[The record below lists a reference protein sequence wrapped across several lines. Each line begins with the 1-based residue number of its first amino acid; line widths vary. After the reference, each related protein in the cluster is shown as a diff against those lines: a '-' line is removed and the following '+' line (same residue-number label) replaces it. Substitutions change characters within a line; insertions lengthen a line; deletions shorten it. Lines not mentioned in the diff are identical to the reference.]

1 MEYVSK
7 GGNVDVSSFT
17 PQQMNTLRKVF
28 HAGNR
33 FMVWMWKM
41 GWGKFINIWP
51 AGFGRIM
58 VIRHRGRRSGRE
70 YLTPVNYAIVEGE
83 IYCTAGFGSISDWY
97 RNMLANPKVELW
109 LSGEK
114 KWCCAEDIS
123 DSPRRL
129 FLLRQVIIASGFAGP
144 LFGINPKKLDDA
156 RLDAVSKDYRLVHFI
171 KEM

>member
-17 PQQMNTLRKVF
+17 PQRMNTLRKVF

-33 FMVWMWKM
+33 FMVWMWKL

-70 YLTPVNYAIVEGE
+70 YLTPVNYAIVDGD
-83 IYCTAGFGSISDWY
+83 IYCTAGFGSMSDWY
-97 RNMLANPKVELW
+97 RNMLANPRVELW
-109 LSGEK
+109 LPEEK
-114 KWCCAEDIS
+114 NWFCAEDIS
-123 DSPRRL
+123 HSPRRL
-129 FLLRQVIIASGFAGP
+129 FLLRQVIIASRFAGP

-156 RLDAVSKDYRLVHFI
+156 RLDAVSKDYRLVHFS
-171 KEM
+171 KET